1 MMKVLVAEDDPV
13 ALEVVRSILEE
24 HGCDVASAS
33 NGRQALEMLRSLE
46 DISLVIS
53 DWDMPEMT
61 GPELCQAI
69 RKENLPRYV
78 YVILLTARQGTSHLV
93 DGLKAGA
100 DEFISKPL
108 SPEELVVRLRTAER
122 ILALETRD
130 LTIFALA
137 KLAES
142 RDPETGQHLERVRY
156 YARSLASEMATQPK
170 FKNVLTQSVV
180 TLIYQTSPLH
190 DIGKVGIPDSVLLK
204 PDRLDDI
211 EFEIMK
217 THARAGAETLD
228 KALRMH
234 PSAAFLRMARDIA
247 ASHHERFD
255 GQGYPDGLAGE
266 QIPLAARIFAL
277 ADVYDALVSKR
288 VYKPGFT
295 HDVAKKII
303 RDGRG
308 TQFDPDVVDAFL
320 RCEPQ
325 FRASNPM

>member
-1 MMKVLVAEDDPV
+1 MNVLVADDDPV
-13 ALEVVRSILEE
+13 ALEMVTSILEE
-24 HGCDVASAS
+24 YGCKVTAAP
-33 NGRQALEMLRSLE
+33 NGKKALDILRSRE

-69 RKENLPRYV
+69 RKENLARYI

-93 DGLKAGA
+93 DGLAAGA

-108 SPEELVVRLRTAER
+108 SPEELAVRLRTAER

-130 LTIFALA
+130 LTIFAMA

-142 RDPETGQHLERVRY
+142 RDPETGQHLERVRH
-156 YARSLASEMATQPK
+156 YARALAAEMAHQEKFRNIVTQG
-170 FKNVLTQSVV
+170 FV
-180 TLIYQTSPLH
+180 TLMYQTSPLH
-190 DIGKVGIPDSVLLK
+190 DIGKVSIPDSVLLK

-217 THARAGAETLD
+217 THARSGADTLDQALSMHPGAE
-228 KALRMH
+228 
-234 PSAAFLRMARDIA
+234 FLRMARDIA
-247 ASHHERFD
+247 ACHHERFD
-255 GQGYPDGLAGE
+255 GKGYPAGLTGE
-266 QIPLAARIFAL
+266 QIPLAARIFSL
-277 ADVYDALVSKR
+277 ADVYDALISKR

-295 HDVAKKII
+295 HEVAKKII

-308 TQFDPDVVDAFL
+308 TQFDPDVVDAFM
-320 RCEPQ
+320 RCESQ
-325 FRASNPM
+325 FRAAIPQ